1 MVLRCVLSGSYH
13 RDFETLQRLYR
24 ELATNGVQILSPHR
38 LDLID
43 NHTEFV
49 RDIAEK
55 NLSVLEIE
63 RHHLTALYQ
72 SDFMWLHCPDG
83 YVGTSA
89 AFEMGVAFSR
99 RIPIYSN
106 EKPAD
111 DVLASFVQEVPSVFM
126 AMESLERPT

>member
-13 RDFETLQRLYR
+13 RDFETLKRLYR

-43 NHTEFV
+43 DQTEFV

-55 NLSVLEIE
+55 NLSVMEIE
-63 RHHLTALYQ
+63 KHHLTALYQ

-99 RIPIYSN
+99 NIPIYSN
-106 EKPAD
+106 EKPTD
-111 DVLASFVQEVPSVFM
+111 EMLSSFVHVVSSVFM
-126 AMESLERPT
+126 AMEKI

>member
-13 RDFETLQRLYR
+13 RDFAGLQRLYR

-43 NHTEFV
+43 NQTEFV

-55 NLSVLEIE
+55 NLSVMEIE
-63 RHHLTALYQ
+63 KHHLTALYQ

-89 AFEMGVAFSR
+89 AFEIGVAFSR
-99 RIPIYSN
+99 NIPIYSN

-111 DVLASFVQEVPSVFM
+111 NMLAGFVHVVPSVFM
-126 AMESLERPT
+126 ALENTS

>member
-24 ELATNGVQILSPHR
+24 ELASNGVQILSPHR

-43 NHTEFV
+43 NQTEFV

-55 NLSVLEIE
+55 NLSVMEIE

-72 SDFMWLHCPDG
+72 SDFMWLHCPNG

-111 DVLASFVQEVPSVFM
+111 NVLAGFVHVVPSVFM
-126 AMESLERPT
+126 AMENIFIIK